1 MNSLLCSVPW
11 IYLFLHMTQ
20 DFPLPQNQSLSIAG
34 RGGGSF
40 SVAMSVQCKKHKCF
54 VLRRTRGKSMFSNEA
69 ASLRFDLNSG
79 PSSLC

>member
-11 IYLFLHMTQ
+11 IYLFLH
-20 DFPLPQNQSLSIAG
+20 DSGFPPTPKPKLEYCRP
-34 RGGGSF
+34 GGGSF